1 MGKGLKESRSFLVS
15 PQKLKLKLKALEL
28 KKMELVSEKEK
39 KNQSDNNNSSDNTN
53 NAHSVVDSASD
64 NLNSTESQEF
74 RERQARDL
82 KAGLHPLRVKP

>member
-1 MGKGLKESRSFLVS
+1 
-15 PQKLKLKLKALEL
+15 
-28 KKMELVSEKEK
+28 MELVSEKEK

-64 NLNSTESQEF
+64 NLNSTEAQEF